1 MTLGIQPRLWF
12 TFRNFRATLGFYP
25 RNPMKNIL
33 SILTVLALAAAA
45 QAGCGAKISSK
56 GTVKSYDSEKKEL
69 VVTVA
74 GKDTSYTLTP
84 ETEGADKAADLKGK
98 AVEVNVD
105 KHVKT
110 KVLSVAVAA
119 AGEEKKEEPKKKG
132 EKKKKTEKKA

>member
-1 MTLGIQPRLWF
+1 
-12 TFRNFRATLGFYP
+12 
-25 RNPMKNIL
+25 MKNIL

-74 GKDTSYTLTP
+74 GSDKTFTLTP

-105 KHVKT
+105 KHKQS
-110 KVLSVAVAA
+110 KVLSVAAAA
-119 AGEEKKEEPKKKG
+119 AGEEKKEE
-132 EKKKKTEKKA
+132 KKTEKKKKEKKNA